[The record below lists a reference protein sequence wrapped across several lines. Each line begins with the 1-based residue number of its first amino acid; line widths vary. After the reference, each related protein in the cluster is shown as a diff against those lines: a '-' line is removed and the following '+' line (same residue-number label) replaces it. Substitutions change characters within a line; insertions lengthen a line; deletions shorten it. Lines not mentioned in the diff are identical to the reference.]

1 METKTQSQI
10 QQEITEVNDQ
20 FNEFLK
26 TKGLVAK
33 FKLAFNNMKESAR
46 TQHQKDVDNFNK
58 VKQQSAEQNKDFNE
72 FLQTKGFKA
81 KFNLV
86 IENIKKGAREAS
98 QKTAAQIA
106 KVKAQTNANI
116 ARTNGTVAPASADI
130 TAETLTEEFNAF
142 LKSKGLADKYT
153 VVITEE

>member
-1 METKTQSQI
+1 METKTQAQI

-33 FKLAFNNMKESAR
+33 FKLAFNNMAESAR
-46 TQHQKDVDNFNK
+46 IQHQKDVDNFNK

-72 FLQTKGFKA
+72 FLQTKGLKA

-98 QKTAAQIA
+98 KKTAEQIA
-106 KVKAQTNANI
+106 QVKAQTNANI
-116 ARTNGTVAPASADI
+116 AKVNGTVAPASADI

>member
-1 METKTQSQI
+1 MQTKTEAQI
-10 QQEITEVNDQ
+10 QQEITEVNNQ

-33 FKLAFNNMKESAR
+33 FKLAFNNMAESAR
-46 TQHQKDVDNFNK
+46 KQHQQDVENFNK

-72 FLQTKGFKA
+72 FLHTKGLKA

-106 KVKAQTNANI
+106 KVNAQTSAQIAKTRTPVVTTPANI
-116 ARTNGTVAPASADI
+116 SAQ
-130 TAETLTEEFNAF
+130 TLTDEFNEF

-153 VVITEE
+153 VVVTEE

>member
-1 METKTQSQI
+1 METKTQAQI

-46 TQHQKDVDNFNK
+46 TQHQKDVDNFNN

-72 FLQTKGFKA
+72 FLHTKGLKA

-98 QKTAAQIA
+98 KKTAEQIA
-106 KVKAQTNANI
+106 QVKAQTNANI
-116 ARTNGTVAPASADI
+116 AKAQGVVAPASADI